1 MNINQNLYFV
11 ITLLDKLHI
20 SSHIIDNPNEYISS
34 KIDGGL
40 RAMLFGECDYS
51 KLLINSLTEAK
62 DNVIYR
68 FFDEYLCNYIF
79 LKIPNT
85 ASDSYF
91 YIGPYLPSLP
101 TEDFILKK
109 SEQLSLCEIQT
120 EQLRTYYR
128 NLPIVEDENILLCIA
143 DTLGA
148 FIWNGVDN
156 FNIEYVNYEIP
167 DKRRPVYS
175 DSIFD
180 TNETNAPT
188 LSLEMLEQTYQ
199 NEKKLMEAVS
209 KGKLNKIDIIVT
221 TVLNQGTEERL
232 PDSLRNRKN
241 YLIILNTILRKAAEY
256 GEVHPFHIHKLSA
269 HFAKKI
275 ERLFSVE
282 SSMELQKE
290 MIRKYCILVK
300 EHSLKQYSH
309 LIGRVITLVSY
320 DLTSDLSLK
329 NIAAILNVN
338 TSYLSATFKKECG
351 ETLTDYVRR
360 KRMENAAYILAHSDK
375 QIQAVA
381 EECGVMD
388 PNYFIKLFKKQYDIT
403 PTQYRNQTYCQKRKL

>member
-1 MNINQNLYFV
+1 MDINQNFDFA

-40 RAMLFGECDYS
+40 RAMLFGEYDYS
-51 KLLINSLTEAK
+51 KLLVNSPTEAK

-79 LKIPNT
+79 FKIPNT
-85 ASDSYF
+85 ISDSYF

-109 SEQLSLCEIQT
+109 EEQLSLSETQV

-148 FIWNGVDN
+148 FIWNDVDN

-175 DSIFD
+175 DSVFD
-180 TNETNAPT
+180 ANETNAPT

-199 NEKKLMEAVS
+199 NEKRLMEAVS
-209 KGKLNKIDIIVT
+209 KGKLNKIDIIVA

-241 YLIILNTILRKAAEY
+241 YLIILNTILRKAAEH

-275 ERLFSVE
+275 EQQFSVE
-282 SSMELQKE
+282 SSIELQKE

-309 LIGRVITLVSY
+309 LIGRVITFVSY

-329 NIAAILNVN
+329 NIASILNVN

-381 EECGVMD
+381 EECGIMD
-388 PNYFIKLFKKQYDIT
+388 PNYFIKLFKKQYDVT
-403 PTQYRNQTYCQKRKL
+403 PTQYRNQTYCQERKS

>member
-1 MNINQNLYFV
+1 MDTNEIFNFV

-20 SSHIIDNPNEYISS
+20 SSHIIDNPSTYLSS

-40 RAMLFGECDYS
+40 RAMLFGEYDYS
-51 KLLINSLTEAK
+51 KLLINSPTEAN
-62 DNVIYR
+62 DNVIYC

-79 LKIPNT
+79 FKLPQT
-85 ASDSYF
+85 ESDRYF

-120 EQLRTYYR
+120 KQLRAYYR
-128 NLPIVEDENILLCIA
+128 NLPIIEDENILLSIA
-143 DTLGA
+143 DTLGT
-148 FIWNGVDN
+148 FIWSGADN

-175 DSIFD
+175 DSVFEA
-180 TNETNAPT
+180 NETNVPT

-199 NEKKLMEAVS
+199 NEKKLMEAIS
-209 KGKLNKIDIIVT
+209 KGKLNKIDFIVAT
-221 TVLNQGTEERL
+221 ILNQGTEERL
-232 PDSLRNRKN
+232 TDSLRNRKN

-256 GEVHPFHIHKLSA
+256 GEVHPLHIHKLST
-269 HFAKKI
+269 HFAQKI
-275 ERLFSVE
+275 EQQFSIE
-282 SSMELQKE
+282 SSMNLQKE

-300 EHSLKQYSH
+300 EQSLKRYSH
-309 LIGRVITLVSY
+309 LISRVITLVSY
-320 DLTSDLSLK
+320 DLASDLSLK

-338 TSYLSATFKKECG
+338 GSYLSAAFKKECG

-360 KRMENAAYILAHSDK
+360 KRMENAVYLLAHTDK
-375 QIQAVA
+375 QIQTIA
-381 EECGVMD
+381 EECGIMD
-388 PNYFIKLFKKQYDIT
+388 PNYFIKLFKKQYDMT
-403 PTQYRNQTYCQKRKL
+403 PTQYRNQTCCQERKS